1 MSGDDGRV
9 TVALPGPVDL
19 RRTTS
24 PLGHGPFDPAYRVT
38 PDGAVWRA
46 TRQPGGPATL
56 RLAQTAADVVEVTAW
71 GPGAADAL
79 ASAPGLVGAL
89 DDVASFAPPPGPVR
103 EAWRRTSGLR
113 LTRSGRVLEALVPA
127 ILEQRVVTKTA
138 WAAWE
143 WLLRRHGEPAPGP
156 TPGAAAH
163 GTPVG
168 WSAGVRTD
176 VPEGMRVSPSP
187 ETWAAVPVWDF
198 HRAGVDPARARTV
211 VACARLAGQLER
223 VVALDPTEAM
233 RRLTAVPGIGQW
245 TAAHVAQRAWGD
257 PDEVTLGDFHLPG
270 QVGWALAGHA
280 VDDDGMLELLEPY
293 RGHRQRAV
301 RHLLAAGGWR
311 VPRRAPRATG
321 ADYRRF

>member
-1 MSGDDGRV
+1 MGADVERV
-9 TVALPGPVDL
+9 TVDLPGPVDL
-19 RRTTS
+19 RRTTA
-24 PLGHGPFDPAYRVT
+24 PLGHGPFDPAYRVA

-46 TRQPGGPATL
+46 TRQPAGPATL
-56 RLAQTAADVVEVTAW
+56 RLVQTAADVVEVTAW

-79 ASAPGLVGAL
+79 AAAPGLVGAL
-89 DDVASFAPPPGPVR
+89 DDAASFAPSPGPVR
-103 EAWRRTSGLR
+103 EAWRRTHGLR

-127 ILEQRVVTKTA
+127 ILEQRVVTKSA

-156 TPGAAAH
+156 TPGQ
-163 GTPVG
+163 TPGATAV
-168 WSAGVRTD
+168 AMPD
-176 VPEGMRVSPSP
+176 GMRVPPSA
-187 ETWAAVPVWDF
+187 EVWAAVPVWDF

-211 VACARLAGQLER
+211 VACARLATQLER
-223 VVALDPTEAM
+223 TVALDPAEAM
-233 RRLTAVPGIGQW
+233 RRLTVVPGVGQW

-257 PDEVTLGDFHLPG
+257 PDVVTLGDFHLPG

-311 VPRRAPRATG
+311 VPRRGPRATE

>member
-1 MSGDDGRV
+1 MGADVERV
-9 TVALPGPVDL
+9 TVDLPGPVDL
-19 RRTTS
+19 RRTTA
-24 PLGHGPFDPAYRVT
+24 PLGHGPFDPAYRVA

-46 TRQPGGPATL
+46 TRQPAGPATL
-56 RLAQTAADVVEVTAW
+56 RLEQTAPDVVEVTAW
-71 GPGAADAL
+71 GPGAAEAL
-79 ASAPGLVGAL
+79 AAAPGLVGAL
-89 DDVASFAPPPGPVR
+89 DDAASFAPPPGPVR

-127 ILEQRVVTKTA
+127 VLEQRVVTKSA

-143 WLLRRHGEPAPGP
+143 WLLRRHGEAAPGPAPGP
-156 TPGAAAH
+156 TPGVPAAAM
-163 GTPVG
+163 P
-168 WSAGVRTD
+168 D
-176 VPEGMRVSPSP
+176 GMRVPPSP
-187 ETWAAVPVWDF
+187 EAWAAVPVWDF

-211 VACARLAGQLER
+211 VACARLAAQLER
-223 VVALDPTEAM
+223 TVALDPGEAM
-233 RRLTAVPGIGQW
+233 RRLTAVPGVGQW

-311 VPRRAPRATG
+311 VPRRAPRATE